1 LEGRELRK
9 GSDWEKM
16 VLNLPMAKDYLKQ
29 EEVMNREDNVKFN
42 ISEME
47 KLYQR
52 QDTRYRPRVE
62 VRLLQ

>member
-1 LEGRELRK
+1 
-9 GSDWEKM
+9 
-16 VLNLPMAKDYLKQ
+16 MAKDYLKQ